1 MPTKGQSLARIAVA
15 FGTVVAAEFWLSGAA
30 MATAGMVCDGLDN
43 KDVFVEMNLPRS
55 AGSPPNW
62 VRVGTPGK
70 SFSTLGIDEG
80 AVPLSLKQSF
90 DDGRMFVI
98 DLAEEIAGDAA
109 VKIRLMVAEE
119 GDELPVYI
127 GYVQIVGQ
135 AIYPSRA

>member
-1 MPTKGQSLARIAVA
+1 MPRLAVA
-15 FGTVVAAEFWLSGAA
+15 FGVVIAAQACLAVPAA
-30 MATAGMVCDGLDN
+30 ATAGMVCDGLDN

-80 AVPLSLKQSF
+80 AAPLMVKQAF
-90 DDGRMFVI
+90 DDRQTFNI
-98 DLAEEIAGDAA
+98 DLADSGADDAL
-109 VKIRLMVAEE
+109 VKIRLLIAEE

-127 GYVQIVGQ
+127 GYVHVVGQ
-135 AIYPSRA
+135 DIYPIACIEDE